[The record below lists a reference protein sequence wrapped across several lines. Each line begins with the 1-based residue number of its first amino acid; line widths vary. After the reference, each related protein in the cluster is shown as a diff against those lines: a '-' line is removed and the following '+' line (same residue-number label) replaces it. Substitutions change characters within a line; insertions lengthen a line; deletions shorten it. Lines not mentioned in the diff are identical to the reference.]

1 MPVTEDN
8 QIVADSTFY
17 LCFLEDIKRPEALKS
32 IIDEFD
38 LLITPLVYKEV
49 DCSSNFDVIKNHP
62 KLILY
67 PQEVLGEALRPF
79 FSEKQILKGETEVI
93 ELAYNFYV
101 DGTPKILIL
110 DDKQARSF
118 VLRQLPYLQESL
130 IGTVGFVG
138 DCYCEYNV
146 FEKDTAKTLVIL
158 IGESPFRVSAYVI
171 REVLS
176 KIDSR

>member
-1 MPVTEDN
+1 LPATGDN

-17 LCFLEDIKRPEALKS
+17 LCFIEDVKKPEVLVS
-32 IIDEFD
+32 ILDKFD
-38 LLITPLVYKEV
+38 LLMTPIVYKEV
-49 DCSSNFDVIKNHP
+49 NCSSNFDIIKNHP

-67 PQEVLGEALRPF
+67 PKKSLGEVLRPF

-93 ELAYNFYV
+93 ELAYNFYIA
-101 DGTPKILIL
+101 GTLKTLIL

-118 VLRQLPYLQESL
+118 VLTHLPYLEESL

-138 DCYCEYNV
+138 DCYCKHGI
-146 FEKDTAKTLVIL
+146 FEKHAARTLVIL
-158 IGESPFRVSAYVI
+158 ISESPFRVSVDVI
-171 REVLS
+171 REVLA

>member
-1 MPVTEDN
+1 LHLNEDN

-17 LCFLEDIKRPEALKS
+17 LCFLEDIKRPEVLTNVLDK
-32 IIDEFD
+32 FD

-49 DCSSNFDVIKNHP
+49 NRSSNFSGIKTHP

-67 PQEVLGEALRPF
+67 PKENLGEALRPF

-93 ELAYNFYV
+93 ELAYDFYI
-101 DGTPKILIL
+101 GRTPKMLIL

-118 VLRQLPYLQESL
+118 VLRHLPYLQKLL
-130 IGTVGFVG
+130 IGTVAFVG
-138 DCYCEYNV
+138 DCYCEYGI
-146 FEKDTAKTLVIL
+146 FAKGAARALVIL
-158 IGESPFRVSAYVI
+158 IGESPFRVSADVI
-171 REVLS
+171 REVLA

>member
-1 MPVTEDN
+1 MLAAEDS

-17 LCFLEDIKRPEALKS
+17 LCFLEDIKNPEALKS
-32 IIDEFD
+32 IIDKFD
-38 LLITPLVYKEV
+38 LLITPMVYKEV
-49 DCSSNFDVIKNHP
+49 DCSGNFGKIKNHQ

-67 PQEVLGEALRPF
+67 PKESLGEALRPF

-93 ELAYNFYV
+93 ELAYNLYII
-101 DGTPKILIL
+101 GKPKILIL

-130 IGTVGFVG
+130 VGTVGFVG

-146 FEKDTAKTLVIL
+146 FEKDAAKTLVIL
-158 IGESPFRVSAYVI
+158 IGESPFRVSVDVI
-171 REVLS
+171 REVLA